1 MPECKVLWVI
11 KASVSKQSC
20 QLFISVPFV
29 RVNYN
34 VLPSL
39 SKADWDC
46 SLPDEYGTKLFWV
59 WITYYYLH

>member
-39 SKADWDC
+39 GKAYWDS

-59 WITYYYLH
+59 PTTTFIR